1 MTVRAVDRLLPEH
14 DVHEVHRRRYA
25 AEPAA
30 VRRALESLRPE
41 DLPLTRLLFAVRTL
55 PALLTGR
62 GQRRDGASLLDRLA
76 ANGFARVVDTET
88 EAVFAVVGRFWRP
101 DGGRREPV
109 ATAEEFVAFA
119 EPGWAK
125 AVMSFELSPRDGGTE
140 LLTETRVRLT
150 SAGARR
156 AFRAYWLLVGTG
168 SRLIR
173 HELLYAVERRL
184 AAPVP
189 GEDPS

>member
-1 MTVRAVDRLLPEH
+1 MTVRAVDALLPDS
-14 DVHEVHRRRYA
+14 DVSEVHRRVYD

-30 VRRALESLRPE
+30 VRAALESLRPE
-41 DLPLTRLLFAVRTL
+41 DLPLARLLFAVRTL
-55 PALLTGR
+55 PALVTRR
-62 GQRRDGASLLDRLA
+62 GMPRDGRTLLDRLT
-76 ANGFARVVDTET
+76 ANGFARLVDTGT
-88 EAVFAVVGRFWRP
+88 EAAFAVIGRFWRP

-109 ATAEEFVAFA
+109 ASAEEFTAFS

-168 SRLIR
+168 SALIR
-173 HELLYAVERRL
+173 HELLAAVERRVR
-184 AAPVP
+184 AAR
-189 GEDPS
+189 